1 MSNQQQYEV
10 LFSKYPDVVSITQF
24 CSMLGGIA
32 ESTARKFLQAGAV
45 QHFRIHRRY
54 YIPKR
59 SVIAF
64 ILSDYYLKRK
74 RNLKH
79 KIRY

>member
-1 MSNQQQYEV
+1 MKSKKYYDT
-10 LFSKYPDVVSITQF
+10 LFRSYPDVVNIEQF
-24 CSMLGGIA
+24 RGMLGGIA
-32 ESTARKFLQAGAV
+32 KSTARKFLQEGAV

-64 ILSDYYLKRK
+64 ILSDYYQKYK

-79 KIRY
+79 KI